1 MCNGIYRQWVDV
13 KKKNKKKTV
22 LEDWENSAFVS
33 VISIWKME
41 VDDTYI
47 FKYRY
52 LLSIQ

>member
-13 KKKNKKKTV
+13 KKKKYKTV

-41 VDDTYI
+41 VDIYI